1 MRSKEVLNEYNATT
15 MELLRL
21 LSSLTEKELNKKVK
35 DMGWTAAQVGEHL
48 NKSYELS
55 DILNGEVKDI
65 QRSPYEKLSEIQRL
79 FLNFDIKMNSPKEIV
94 PTEEFI
100 NKEILLTEL
109 KNKIQWMNDFSKKTD
124 LSKLCLDFKI
134 PEYGLFTRIEWIGFN
149 TVHTQRHIYQIKRII
164 RNIKL

>member
-1 MRSKEVLNEYNATT
+1 MRSKEVLNEYNAAT

-35 DMGWTAAQVGEHL
+35 GKGWTAAQVGEHL

-55 DILNGEVKDI
+55 DVLNGEVKDI

-109 KNKIQWMNDFSKKTD
+109 KSKIQWMNDFSKKTD
-124 LSKLCLDFKI
+124 LSKLCLDFEI

-149 TVHTQRHIYQIKRII
+149 TAHTQRHIYQIKRII

>member
-1 MRSKEVLNEYNATT
+1 MNDKDVLNEYNTAT

-21 LSSLTEKELNKKVK
+21 ISSLTEKQLNKKTK
-35 DMGWTAAQVGEHL
+35 ERGWTVAQVGEHL
-48 NKSYELS
+48 KKSYEVS
-55 DILNGEVKDI
+55 GVLNGKVKDI

-79 FLNFDIKMNSPKEIV
+79 FLNFDIKMNSPKEII

-109 KNKIQWMNDFSKKTD
+109 KNKIQWVNDFSKKTD
-124 LSKLCLDFKI
+124 LSKLCLDFEI
-134 PEYGLFTRIEWIGFN
+134 PEYGPFTRIEWIGFN
-149 TVHTQRHIYQIKRII
+149 TAHTQRHIYQVKQII